1 MTRCLKTSCSIV
13 VFMGP
18 GLCLPCPERRTRRP
32 HTTEGGLLPA
42 PGEGQLA
49 FRLGL
54 QTDDKTSGDI
64 LTYKSR
70 LTPPTPHVHR
80 CHRYAHPET
89 AQVPTVHTYTYNRE
103 RTIQHGVPA
112 Q

>member
-18 GLCLPCPERRTRRP
+18 GLCLPCPGRRTSRP
-32 HTTEGGLLPA
+32 HTTEGGFLPA
-42 PGEGQLA
+42 SGEGQLA

-54 QTDDKTSGDI
+54 QLNDKTSGDI

-70 LTPPTPHVHR
+70 LTPHPPRAPLPRICTPGNR
-80 CHRYAHPET
+80 SG
-89 AQVPTVHTYTYNRE
+89 TYSAY
-103 RTIQHGVPA
+103 IHI
-112 Q
+112 